1 MVNLYILLNRALDAT
16 LRPFDGLNPLWPL
29 AVWSV
34 IMGVAAMVIYKY
46 TSSQAGIKD
55 AKEKIK
61 GHFYEVWLFIDD
73 APVIVAAQG
82 RIMWNAVRYF
92 LYAVPPLAVM
102 IVLFFPLFANLETR
116 YATRPVKPGG
126 EVMVK
131 VRLTGQFE
139 GWQNEVKL
147 ETPPGVSM
155 VGYPV
160 RFIRKTMESSGSSR
174 EAARDYEVDYKLRP
188 ETAGSFPLK
197 FTVKGKEFTVPLLAG
212 DDYGVRVPPYESA
225 GLGLALLF
233 PPSVG
238 IPADSKVDRV
248 QITYPEA
255 KFPWFGLHSWWVWP
269 FLIISMIA
277 AFAVKDALK
286 VEF

>member
-1 MVNLYILLNRALDAT
+1 MVKLYILINRVLDASFS
-16 LRPFDGLNPLWPL
+16 PFAGLDPLWPL

-34 IMGVAAMVIYKY
+34 IMGVIAMVIYKY
-46 TSSQAGIKD
+46 TSNQGGIKD

-82 RIMWNAVRYF
+82 RIMWNALRYF

-116 YATRPVKPGG
+116 YASRPVKPGD

-131 VRLTGQFE
+131 VRLAGQFE
-139 GWQNEVKL
+139 GWRDAVKL
-147 ETPPGVSM
+147 EPPPGVSM

-160 RFIRKTMESSGSSR
+160 RFIRKTMESQGAR
-174 EAARDYEVDYKLRP
+174 EQSRDYEVDYKLRP
-188 ETAGSFPLK
+188 ETAGSHPLK
-197 FTVKGKEFTVPLLAG
+197 FTVQGRQFTVPLVAG
-212 DDYGVRVPPYESA
+212 DHYGVRVPPYESA
-225 GLGLALLF
+225 GLGLALLY
-233 PPSVG
+233 PPAVG
-238 IPADSKVDRV
+238 VPADSRV
-248 QITYPEA
+248 AAIQITYPEA
-255 KFPWFGLHSWWVWP
+255 DFPWLGLNTWWVWP
-269 FLIISMIA
+269 FLVISMIA
-277 AFAVKDALK
+277 AFAVKGVLK